1 VRNIVLAGHLHHG
14 KSSIMDM
21 LVRVTHNFGSKLE
34 HEFERKWAGAED
46 MRYTD
51 TRLDEQKRR
60 LSIKG
65 IPMSLLLPSSSGK
78 SYALNIMDTPGHANF
93 IDEVCAACR
102 IADGMILVVDAV
114 EGVMLNTTRVIKQA
128 AAQKIP
134 VCLVINKIDRLV
146 LELKL
151 PPADAYF
158 KLKHVIEEVNAVLIA
173 ETGDENA
180 AVSLQDQT

>member
-1 VRNIVLAGHLHHG
+1 MRNIVLAAHLHHG

-78 SYALNIMDTPGHANF
+78 SYAINIMDTPGHANF
-93 IDEVCAACR
+93 IDEVC
-102 IADGMILVVDAV
+102 
-114 EGVMLNTTRVIKQA
+114 RVF
-128 AAQKIP
+128 
-134 VCLVINKIDRLV
+134 V
-146 LELKL
+146 
-151 PPADAYF
+151 
-158 KLKHVIEEVNAVLIA
+158 
-173 ETGDENA
+173 
-180 AVSLQDQT
+180 